1 MYGFQVWYVDSLRLT
16 MEILQ
21 FPLHNK
27 MSPLQQKPL
36 FQEAVGI
43 ECISSYTW
51 FIFFHLSLEI

>member
-27 MSPLQQKPL
+27 MSPLQQKSL

-43 ECISSYTW
+43 ECIASYNW
-51 FIFFHLSLEI
+51 FIFFRLSLEI